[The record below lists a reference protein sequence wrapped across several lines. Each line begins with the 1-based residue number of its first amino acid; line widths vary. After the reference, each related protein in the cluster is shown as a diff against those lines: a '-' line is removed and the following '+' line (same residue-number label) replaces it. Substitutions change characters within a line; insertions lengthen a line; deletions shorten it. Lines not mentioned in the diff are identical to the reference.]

1 MRWNFQGGQVVPS
14 FTRMRRIR
22 RPLALLVGL
31 ILLHLM
37 AVESGFACAVP
48 TAGDSGAAMAGMT
61 DMPGMDMSGSP
72 EKSTPD
78 APPCDFPWAP
88 AGCQAMAPCA
98 PAALTSCALAEDA
111 LSLAR
116 SGIDTRS
123 ELAPHSRTPAPEP
136 PPPRA

>member
-1 MRWNFQGGQVVPS
+1 MSPVLTPS

-37 AVESGFACAVP
+37 AVESGLACAIP
-48 TAGDSGAAMAGMT
+48 AAADNGAAMAGMA
-61 DMPGMDMSGSP
+61 DMPGMDMGGSTD
-72 EKSTPD
+72 EPD
-78 APPCDFPWAP
+78 TGAPPCDFPWAP

-98 PAALTSCALAEDA
+98 PAALASCALAGDA
-111 LSLAR
+111 PPHTRASIA
-116 SGIDTRS
+116 TRS
-123 ELAPHSRTPAPEP
+123 ELAPSSRTPAPEP